1 MFPKTV
7 NCDECGGPF
16 QAFSDT
22 VSTCPS
28 CMIRPSKLAPVS
40 PEIKNEIKNY
50 VKNDVKNDV
59 KKLTKEASM
68 PHDCGEKT
76 CIDCKGLYR
85 ATSNGQ
91 KRCPDCMA
99 KHRANSAA
107 FSKTKPPKIPK
118 IADEPVRVAS
128 AELTTPCGS
137 TRKITYPE
145 MPNYASVSIEIGT
158 IKILI
163 TR

>member
-1 MFPKTV
+1 
-7 NCDECGGPF
+7 
-16 QAFSDT
+16 
-22 VSTCPS
+22 
-28 CMIRPSKLAPVS
+28 
-40 PEIKNEIKNY
+40 
-50 VKNDVKNDV
+50 
-59 KKLTKEASM
+59 M
-68 PHDCGEKT
+68 PQDCGEKT
-76 CIDCKGLYR
+76 CIDCKKPYQ

-91 KRCPDCMA
+91 KRCPDCMV
-99 KHRANSAA
+99 KHRAESAS
-107 FSKTKPPKIPK
+107 FSKAKSPKIHK
-118 IADEPVRVAS
+118 VAVDPVRVAS